1 MLHLNKFEEIEVF
14 FSRPINSQNFIN
26 TNNLNN
32 EIKFI
37 SLHIINLIGLLQYDK
52 AYQLAKDTIK
62 NYYDKSTNYLYQ
74 IYVEYFYI
82 GIYREYIFIDNKNNK
97 FSSNLEQRTEK
108 ISKELIDVLKSLIS
122 QMVQVKKTIK
132 DNYLDGLND
141 KGNMVAKKE
150 LENIYKKNFEINE
163 LNFSLSK
170 NSKSLTNFNLVVIDK
185 IIVKIVKLFA
195 LLCTHLIKLPNIQ
208 NYEHIK
214 VLKSKLSEIIATTI
228 DDPVFLSSMDE
239 DALFYDKLFIQ
250 AINSFINQNNNV
262 DIEENLKQ
270 VIIHDSTNL
279 EAIKLLIA
287 QLLKTGDLSNTYVF
301 CNKALKINDKER
313 GMWALMA
320 DYYQKNK
327 DDNKFYECTMK
338 ELTNSSKHRISLL
351 YDNLDISL

>member
-1 MLHLNKFEEIEVF
+1 M
-14 FSRPINSQNFIN
+14 
-26 TNNLNN
+26 
-32 EIKFI
+32 
-37 SLHIINLIGLLQYDK
+37 
-52 AYQLAKDTIK
+52 
-62 NYYDKSTNYLYQ
+62 
-74 IYVEYFYI
+74 
-82 GIYREYIFIDNKNNK
+82 
-97 FSSNLEQRTEK
+97 
-108 ISKELIDVLKSLIS
+108 
-122 QMVQVKKTIK
+122 
-132 DNYLDGLND
+132 
-141 KGNMVAKKE
+141 
-150 LENIYKKNFEINE
+150 
-163 LNFSLSK
+163 
-170 NSKSLTNFNLVVIDK
+170 
-185 IIVKIVKLFA
+185 
-195 LLCTHLIKLPNIQ
+195 
-208 NYEHIK
+208 
-214 VLKSKLSEIIATTI
+214 SEIIATTI